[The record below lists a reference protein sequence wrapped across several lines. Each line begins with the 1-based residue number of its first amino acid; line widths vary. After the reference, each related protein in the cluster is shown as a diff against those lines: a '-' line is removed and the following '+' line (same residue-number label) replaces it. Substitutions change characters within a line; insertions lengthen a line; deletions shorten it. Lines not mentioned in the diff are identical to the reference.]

1 MGIAIAEDGARIAYE
16 DGGAGPPLLL
26 IAGQAQD
33 RHLWALV
40 RPQLSAHH
48 RVIAYD
54 HRGTGDSDKPDDKPY
69 ATRSFARDA
78 VAVLDA
84 AGVPRAHVYGFS
96 MGGRIAQW
104 LAIDH
109 AARVAGLVLG
119 ATTPGN
125 AHGVRRPPEVD
136 PELASGDPVRLLP
149 YLVSPAWAR
158 ANTAFLRA
166 NAAAGARVP
175 AAARRRHFEAS
186 EAHDAWDRLP
196 DITAPTLIVHGTD
209 DQVNVPANAER
220 LAARIPGA
228 QLHWVAGARHA
239 YVWEHAEASSA
250 RVRDFLATV

>member
-1 MGIAIAEDGARIAYE
+1 MAVAIAEDGARLAYE
-16 DGGAGPPLLL
+16 VGGAGPPLLL

-33 RHLWALV
+33 RRLWDHMRPHLE
-40 RPQLSAHH
+40 AHH
-48 RVIAYD
+48 RVIVYD
-54 HRGTGDSDKPDDKPY
+54 HRGVGASDRPEDAPY
-69 ATRSFARDA
+69 TTRGFAGDA

-84 AGVPRAHVYGFS
+84 AGIARAHVHGFS

-125 AHGVRRPPEVD
+125 AHGVRRPPAVD

-149 YLVSPAWAR
+149 YMVSPAWAR
-158 ANTAFLRA
+158 AHAAWLRA
-166 NAAAGARVP
+166 QASVVP
-175 AAARRRHFEAS
+175 ASLRRLHFAAS

-196 DITAPTLIVHGTD
+196 EIAAPTLIVHGTD

-228 QLHWVAGARHA
+228 QLSWIAGARHA
-239 YVWEHAEASSA
+239 YVWEQAEVASA
-250 RVRDFLATV
+250 RICAFLATG